1 MDPGLAT
8 GKIFDPR
15 FSPVAVDNLAFYGDV
30 EVKIWFHTSGQLWKE
45 MTDFAVAAEWN
56 DLKACIKRTNFR
68 PLDTLTLWQRMFT
81 DFEEQFHILMLM
93 EIILILPLA
102 GVTVE

>member
-1 MDPGLAT
+1 MDPGL

-15 FSPVAVDNLAFYGDV
+15 VSPVAVDNLAFYGDE

-45 MTDFAVAAEWN
+45 MTDFAVTAEWN

-81 DFEEQFHILMLM
+81 EGARRPDFQGQTNSSESSQNCI
-93 EIILILPLA
+93 
-102 GVTVE
+102 